1 MMRPRE
7 SAAVPCG
14 ILRWLSFSSCWPS
27 VNGWTENCSMSSL
40 QRISATLE
48 SCSGFIVS
56 FPSPIKA
63 IARAAPHFYLL
74 LTWRRRWP
82 GLFDNQ
88 TRLYACALLCQR
100 EVWKPFV
107 SSPLKLSCTLF
118 KEYTLLAPL
127 GDELCFREFFVV
139 TRMAIAWTR
148 FNVLRLSLLNASV
161 TFRKAQFFGMGGV
174 GE

>member
-63 IARAAPHFYLL
+63 IARAAPHFYLHSFQGVH
-74 LTWRRRWP
+74 TASASRGWAMFSRIFCCNTD
-82 GLFDNQ
+82 G
-88 TRLYACALLCQR
+88 YC
-100 EVWKPFV
+100 
-107 SSPLKLSCTLF
+107 
-118 KEYTLLAPL
+118 
-127 GDELCFREFFVV
+127 
-139 TRMAIAWTR
+139 
-148 FNVLRLSLLNASV
+148 LNAIQRAQ
-161 TFRKAQFFGMGGV
+161 TFIVKRFCYFQKSTIFWDGRSGGV
-174 GE
+174 KGRIKSSWWWMMN